1 MDDYKSEAEQ
11 VEEAKPLNGEK
22 LAKTGRKW
30 LDKIEAAKKREKF
43 WRDEADKATL
53 AYTGEESAA
62 GISNRLSFN
71 ILHSNV
77 ETIVPAVYN
86 STPIPDIRRRFRD
99 DDPVAK
105 NAARIIERAISVQI
119 DDGALDAEIEG
130 AGQDSYVAGRGIVR
144 VRVEVDKV
152 TKRQSLSYEA
162 VSWRDYVEGPAK
174 RWKEVPWIAFRLT
187 LTKESSDSIANAGY
201 LAAQTELG
209 DYKYEGEQKDDV
221 DVWEVWC
228 KATKCVY
235 FIRASDGVLLD
246 KVPDPLEL
254 TGFFPIPEPAQPIT
268 ITGRRMPVNPY
279 AIYRELAEEL
289 DTLTKRIRGISK
301 GLKVRGA
308 TLSGEI
314 AQDVEQWAAA
324 GDNEIVAVRGV
335 EAFAQAGGLD
345 RAITWW
351 PIEQAVKVLV
361 ELVQQREQTKQAIY
375 EITGISDIV
384 RGASQS
390 NETATAQQIKTQW
403 GSLRIKKMQRG
414 IERLV
419 RGVFLISA
427 ELIATKFTP
436 ETLQQI
442 TGLEVTPEIAQL
454 LANPLATTYRIDV
467 ESDSTIRGDVS
478 RNQGEMNQF
487 MAAIGQY
494 VQAVGEAV
502 IAGQIPKEV
511 AMEILAAFARTFK
524 LGRQAEDALEKW
536 LETARAEAEQPA
548 KPDPAKEA
556 QQAQMQIALE
566 KESAAARKTQAETDK
581 IKLETLLME
590 MQAMQPPPVEPP
602 APMPPPEPDP
612 EVELEREV
620 RKARMLKEVD
630 HEYETR
636 NREMDRAEKMQDAEA
651 EAQSEQA
658 EAAERGAS
666 EDKLAQAIMAQGEMI
681 QEGMARLGE
690 GFQAMAAAHSAPRRK
705 TARGPNGKSYEIT
718 DEPDMGVTA

>member
-130 AGQDSYVAGRGIVR
+130 AGQDGYVAGRGIVR
-144 VRVEVDKV
+144 VRVEANDVA
-152 TKRQSLSYEA
+152 QSLSYEA

-235 FIRASDGVLLD
+235 FIRASDGVLL
-246 KVPDPLEL
+246 KKEQDPLNL

-620 RKARMLKEVD
+620 RKARMLKQVD
-630 HEYETR
+630 HEYETA
-636 NREMDRAEKMQDAEA
+636 NRQMDREDKMEEEA
-651 EAQSEQA
+651 RAQAAKDKEVEANGLVERVIQEMTQVVGTVQEIGQQLNNVVAMQNAPKRIVRDPKTNKIVGVETVQEAQPQPE
-658 EAAERGAS
+658 
-666 EDKLAQAIMAQGEMI
+666 GEM
-681 QEGMARLGE
+681 
-690 GFQAMAAAHSAPRRK
+690 
-705 TARGPNGKSYEIT
+705 T
-718 DEPDMGVTA
+718 